1 MRALRTSST
10 RMAAASCSSARSASA
25 RGEPNGLPRQEHGHL
40 LALLDRRA
48 ADEEGDGDALG
59 VLESRR
65 EVDDDLAVAD
75 QRSYASAAIR

>member
-1 MRALRTSST
+1 
-10 RMAAASCSSARSASA
+10 MAT
-25 RGEPNGLPRQEHGHL
+25 L